1 MQVRRVTERRSKVGV
16 QFAVPSRDSPC
27 RNTPSEDCRHLFYHP
42 QRARPRSTSVS
53 RHHQLD
59 VGPES
64 GVQDRRLYRARGY
77 RARDLHHARDVGMA
91 TTWSYPNAVA
101 GRQYCFAVSA
111 YFAGPVEG
119 PRSEVCGFSNAPPTL
134 VNPGAQRSTIGQADS
149 LQLAGS
155 DPKGDPLTY
164 SATGLPPGL
173 KLMASTGYISG
184 TPTTAGSYSLTARAF
199 DGVLTASQTFT
210 WTVGVADTTPPV
222 VNITS
227 PTSAATYATGAARLA
242 LGGTASDADGVT
254 QVTWGE
260 QSRRKRHCYWNGVL
274 GPCPRLRCR
283 PGATC

>member
-1 MQVRRVTERRSKVGV
+1 
-16 QFAVPSRDSPC
+16 
-27 RNTPSEDCRHLFYHP
+27 
-42 QRARPRSTSVS
+42 
-53 RHHQLD
+53 
-59 VGPES
+59 
-64 GVQDRRLYRARGY
+64 
-77 RARDLHHARDVGMA
+77 MA
-91 TTWSYPNAVA
+91 TTWSYTNAVA

-119 PRSEVCGFSNAPPTL
+119 PRSSEVCGFSNAPPTL

-184 TPTTAGSYSLTARAF
+184 TPTTAGSYSLTARAS

-222 VNITS
+222 VNITG
-227 PTSAATYATGAARLA
+227 PTSAATYATSAATLA
-242 LGGTASDADGVT
+242 LSGTASDADGVT
-254 QVTWGE
+254 QVSG
-260 QSRRKRHCYWNGVL
+260 
-274 GPCPRLRCR
+274 
-283 PGATC
+283 